1 MLVILQFRKCCRL
14 IALLALSFAL
24 AMPLSADPGQSITD
38 IITSGQIELAI
49 RLLNTRVQSAPN
61 DAEAYHLLSKS
72 YYHLNKWDQSIDYGE
87 RAVELAPNNSNY
99 WMWLG
104 RAYGEKADSSNFVA
118 AYSLA
123 KKVKASFEKA
133 VDLDGKNVS
142 ARTDLSE
149 YYMEAPAIIGG
160 GTDKA
165 IAQAKQISAVDPA
178 RAHWVYARLDE
189 KKKDYGAAESEYV
202 QAIRVSNNYGA
213 YWLNLANLYRQTEH
227 WPQMESAIQRA
238 ISSNN
243 KPNAVYYNAATI
255 YDHAGRNLPEAANLL
270 RKYIAVGGSDEAP
283 IFQAHYMLGTIL
295 QKQGDKQGAAAEYR
309 IALNMAGDYGPAT
322 EALKKLGSRNEAEA
336 STSRHRDDDLR

>member
-1 MLVILQFRKCCRL
+1 MWLVMFLCKRHARFVVYPVL
-14 IALLALSFAL
+14 TFVLVLSFVLARPAL
-24 AMPLSADPGQSITD
+24 ADPGQSITD

-49 RLLNTRVQSAPN
+49 RLLNTRIQSAPN
-61 DAEAYHLLSKS
+61 DAEAYHLLSKA
-72 YYHLNKWDQSIDYGE
+72 YYHLNKWDQSIGYGE
-87 RAVELAPNNSNY
+87 QAVALAPNDSNY

-123 KKVKASFEKA
+123 KKVKSSFEKA
-133 VDLDGKNVS
+133 VDLDARNIA

-149 YYMEAPAIIGG
+149 YYMEAPAVIGG

-165 IAQAKQISAVDPA
+165 ISQAKEISALDPA
-178 RAHWVYARLDE
+178 RAHWVYARVDE

-213 YWLNLANLYRQTEH
+213 YWLNLADLYRQTEH
-227 WPQMESAIQRA
+227 WPQMESAIQRGV
-238 ISSNN
+238 SSNN

-255 YDHAGRNLPEAANLL
+255 YDHAGRNLPEAVNLL

-283 IFQAHYMLGTIL
+283 IFQAHYLLGTIL
-295 QKQGDKQGAAAEYR
+295 QKQGDKRGAAAEYR
-309 IALNMAGDYGPAT
+309 IALNLAGDYAPAAD
-322 EALKKLGSRNEAEA
+322 ALKKLGA
-336 STSRHRDDDLR
+336 

>member
-1 MLVILQFRKCCRL
+1 MLLILQIRKYFRL
-14 IALLALSFAL
+14 VVVLVLSFVVAL
-24 AMPLSADPGQSITD
+24 PALADPGQSITD

-49 RLLNTRVQSAPN
+49 RLLNTRIQSSPN
-61 DAEAYHLLSKS
+61 DAEAHHLMSKA

-87 RAVELAPNNSNY
+87 RAVALAPNNSEY

-104 RAYGEKADSSNFVA
+104 RAYGEKADTSSFVA

-123 KKVKASFEKA
+123 KKVKASFEKS
-133 VDLDGKNVS
+133 VELDGKNVA

-149 YYMEAPAIIGG
+149 YYMEAPSVIGG

-165 IAQAKQISAVDPA
+165 LDQAKQISAVDPA

-189 KKKDYGAAESEYV
+189 KKKDYGAAEGEYV
-202 QAIRVSNNYGA
+202 QAIHASNNYGS

-227 WPQMESAIQRA
+227 WPQMESAIQRGVS
-238 ISSNN
+238 SSN
-243 KPNAVYYNAATI
+243 KSNAVYYNAATI

-283 IFQAHYMLGTIL
+283 IFQAHYLLGTIL

-309 IALNMAGDYGPAT
+309 IALNLAGDYAPAAD
-322 EALKKLGSRNEAEA
+322 ALKKLGA
-336 STSRHRDDDLR
+336 